1 MLTRARH
8 LCRENLLQRGL
19 DIGKAQRID
28 YFRGFFVAV
37 RDALGLHHDITL
49 KDVAHATPFI
59 SGASLTVEL
68 RKIFEQRGWCGRL
81 DKELLR

>member
-1 MLTRARH
+1 MSTRARH

-19 DIGKAQRID
+19 DIGKAQRIE

-37 RDALGLHHDITL
+37 SDAPGLRLGTTL
-49 KDVAHATPFI
+49 KDVAHATPVI

-68 RKIFEQRGWCGRL
+68 RKLFEQRGWCGRL